1 MVRLCNREGE
11 YVDVKPYRAYKLTST
26 PKFLD
31 PTIALDYIEM
41 DEDDV
46 KPILT
51 TYELQKLHIMN
62 NGSSGYV
69 EKHSMRWVTRCTIPR
84 MQCPQVKKL
93 KR

>member
-1 MVRLCNREGE
+1 ME
-11 YVDVKPYRAYKLTST
+11 
-26 PKFLD
+26 
-31 PTIALDYIEM
+31 DY
-41 DEDDV
+41 V

-84 MQCPQVKKL
+84 MQCPQVKKVEEVKYTIL
-93 KR
+93 NMFSVENH